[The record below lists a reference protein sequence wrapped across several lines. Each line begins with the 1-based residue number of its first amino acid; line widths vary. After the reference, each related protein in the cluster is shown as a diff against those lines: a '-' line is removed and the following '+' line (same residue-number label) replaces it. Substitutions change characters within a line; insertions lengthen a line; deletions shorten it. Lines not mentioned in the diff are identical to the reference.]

1 MSAMGSITDINLGE
15 RSFIWHAN
23 GSAVLHRWLDC
34 MPWRGSDQSG
44 SSVGCRRYRPP
55 TWPALMHRD
64 EEATHAKLTA
74 PLVAPHHGSAF
85 CLSFATLTV
94 FLHKIYAFDFTLAKT
109 RLSLRRTGA
118 DGQSF

>member
-1 MSAMGSITDINLGE
+1 VNVLYLACQRIRRTAPLVVLFAMARKRPVRVERRLSAI
-15 RSFIWHAN
+15 
-23 GSAVLHRWLDC
+23 SAADVAGYSR
-34 MPWRGSDQSG
+34 
-44 SSVGCRRYRPP
+44 
-55 TWPALMHRD
+55 LMHRD
-64 EEATHAKLTA
+64 EEAIHAKLAA
-74 PLVAPHHGSAF
+74 PLVAPYEGSDF